1 VPAYQWAWTRFDED
15 NHHHRRYT
23 RPRAVAAVRAQGL
36 EVLRASYIF
45 TGTFPFFA
53 ADRLRTRWRER
64 GAPANDRPASAVPE
78 LPRVG
83 PAVER
88 LLLGATRVD
97 RALLRRGDLPFG
109 SSVVVAA
116 RKPTP

>member
-1 VPAYQWAWTRFDED
+1 M
-15 NHHHRRYT
+15 
-23 RPRAVAAVRAQGL
+23 
-36 EVLRASYIF
+36 YIF

-64 GAPANDRPASAVPE
+64 GAPAADRSAAAVPE
-78 LPRVG
+78 LPRVS

-88 LLLGATRVD
+88 LLLGATRID
-97 RALLRRGDLPFG
+97 RALLGRRDLPFG

-116 RKPTP
+116 RKPWTTDGGRDRTP